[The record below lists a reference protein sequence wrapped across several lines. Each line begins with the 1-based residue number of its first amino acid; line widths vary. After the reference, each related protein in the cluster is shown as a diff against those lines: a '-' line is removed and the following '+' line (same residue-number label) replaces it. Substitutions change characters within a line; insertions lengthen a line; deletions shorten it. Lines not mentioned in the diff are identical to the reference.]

1 MKTSKFIIALSFVA
15 ALAGCGKSAPLPMFV
30 GTYTGKGSDGIY
42 SYTFDQES
50 GKAKLRHSTK
60 VENPSY
66 LVIAP
71 DDSFMYC
78 VSEGH
83 GDAATVTAYRV
94 SMRSG
99 RMGFLNRVLA
109 HGDAPCHL
117 TTYARNLYV
126 ANYSSGS
133 IGLFEIER
141 DAKLY
146 DGNESIK
153 FDYASAQAADVSGVD
168 TVRQASPHIHQVA
181 KSPDG
186 HYLFAV
192 DLGADRIY
200 KYELRPEFK
209 EGEPAYTELP
219 RGSGPRHIAFAP
231 DSKHAY
237 VITELSDDV
246 IVFDYN
252 DATGELTQK
261 QVVKAS
267 DAGAH
272 GGAEIEVSPDGK
284 FVYASVRLKN
294 DGVAIFSVN
303 PDGTL
308 KKTGYQPTGKH
319 PRMFKITP
327 NGKYLLVACRDDNVI
342 QVYSRDL
349 ATGALA
355 NTGNDIEV
363 SQPAC
368 IVFGDNVPW

>member
-15 ALAGCGKSAPLPMFV
+15 ALVGCGKSDPLPMFV

-50 GKAKLRHSTK
+50 GKAELRHSTK

-94 SMRSG
+94 SMKSG

-109 HGDAPCHL
+109 HGDDPCYL

-141 DAKLY
+141 DAKIY
-146 DGNESIK
+146 DGNESLK
-153 FDYASAQAADVSGVD
+153 FDYASGGDS
-168 TVRQASPHIHQVA
+168 VRQASSHIHQVA
-181 KSPDG
+181 KSLDG

-192 DLGADRIY
+192 DLGGDCIY

-209 EGEPAYTELP
+209 EGTPFRTDLP
-219 RGSGPRHIAFAP
+219 KGSGPRHIAFAP
-231 DSKHAY
+231 DGKHAY
-237 VITELSDDV
+237 VITELSDEV

-252 DATGELTQK
+252 DATGVLTQK
-261 QVVKAS
+261 QAIKAS
-267 DAGAH
+267 DAGAG

-303 PDGTL
+303 PADGTL
-308 KKTGYQPTGKH
+308 KKVGYQPTGRH

-327 NGKYLLVACRDDNVI
+327 NGKFLLVACRDDNVI

-349 ATGALA
+349 TTGALT
-355 NTGNDIEV
+355 NTDNDIKV

-368 IVFGDNVPW
+368 IAFGDNVPW